1 MLAYNLIVC
10 HVLVDEI
17 KACKAIM
24 SGAIRSYEL
33 I

>member
-17 KACKAIM
+17 KACQAIV
-24 SGAIRSYEL
+24 GGVIHPNEL